1 MDKNIVSSDIAND
14 LLSKLMS
21 ERIPVHALLTLP
33 SGSQAK
39 IFGFVT
45 ECSVEKGFTISEDRP
60 QSPASG
66 FILIPLEGIHT
77 EVSFGDEREAPPK
90 DRETLVPKFGNATLV
105 IRFLES
111 GEFLVLIFTL

>member
-77 EVSFGDEREAPPK
+77 EVSFGDEREA
-90 DRETLVPKFGNATLV
+90 LVPKFGNATLV

>member
-33 SGSQAK
+33 SGSQAE

-60 QSPASG
+60 QLSTSG
-66 FILIPLEGIHT
+66 FI
-77 EVSFGDEREAPPK
+77 
-90 DRETLVPKFGNATLV
+90 
-105 IRFLES
+105 
-111 GEFLVLIFTL
+111 